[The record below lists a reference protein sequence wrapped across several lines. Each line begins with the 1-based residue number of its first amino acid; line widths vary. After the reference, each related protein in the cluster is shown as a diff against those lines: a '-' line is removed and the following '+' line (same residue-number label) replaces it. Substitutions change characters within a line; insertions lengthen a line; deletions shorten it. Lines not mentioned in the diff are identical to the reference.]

1 MLAVNTTAAVEA
13 PALEARPADGAVGA
27 AGAGEPPEL
36 IADKADGEVA
46 SVPRPAL
53 AEIRLWDWGTR
64 KELRVLRGCQF
75 GILGLALSPDGKLL
89 ASGGGL
95 QGTAGEVKLWDIT
108 TGKLIADPK
117 GHQTW
122 VECVAFSPSGKTLVS
137 VGGWGEGPGEI
148 KLWDLRARPS
158 HELAK

>member
-1 MLAVNTTAAVEA
+1 NK
-13 PALEARPADGAVGA
+13 P
-27 AGAGEPPEL
+27 
-36 IADKADGEVA
+36 DGEVA
-46 SVPRPAL
+46 SVPRPAP
-53 AEIRLWDWGTR
+53 AEIQLWDWGTR

-108 TGKLIADPK
+108 TGKLIADAQ
-117 GHQTW
+117 GHPTSL
-122 VECVAFSPSGKTLVS
+122 ECLRFSPSGKALVS

-148 KLWDLRARPS
+148 KLWNLNTRPS
-158 HELAK
+158 RELAK